1 MPDVIKCQ
9 TGDTLH
15 NRQQVHCPA
24 PCGILVAVIPDSSGN
39 GCTSRDLAPIGLS
52 IQGINDHREDCM
64 NLHNLPTRLVPDHVP
79 GAHLYT
85 PQACFPPAAK

>member
-1 MPDVIKCQ
+1 MLDVINARP
-9 TGDTLH
+9 GTLSATTSKSTVP
-15 NRQQVHCPA
+15 RLVEF
-24 PCGILVAVIPDSSGN
+24 LVAVVPDSSGN
-39 GCTSRDLAPIGLS
+39 GCTSRDPAPIGLS